1 VAFHGSD
8 DSFAAAVGGRSYF
21 EAAPTVDAKF
31 LRTGTVQMIPATA
44 NEHEPDD
51 RLTGAGLAFLA
62 ISIVIGMGIGGGNTC
77 SLVAGVAMLILP
89 ALIYFIGSARRE
101 GTRSA
106 LSLKPIG

>member
-1 VAFHGSD
+1 
-8 DSFAAAVGGRSYF
+8 
-21 EAAPTVDAKF
+21 
-31 LRTGTVQMIPATA
+31 MIPATA

-51 RLTGAGLAFLA
+51 RLTGAGLVFLA
-62 ISIVIGMGIGGGNTC
+62 ISIVIGMGIGGGNPY